1 MDSQQQAKGTLMMVS
16 VCRVTWKEEQRQ
28 NTAQLGEATGRL
40 SRGLYKEGHVLT
52 GRKFLL
58 WSHLTK

>member
-1 MDSQQQAKGTLMMVS
+1 MTVS
-16 VCRVTWKEEQRQ
+16 VCRVMWKKEQRQ

-40 SRGLYKEGHVLT
+40 SWGLYEEEHVLT

-58 WSHLTK
+58 LWSHLTK